1 METIEL
7 DDYVVPLKTE
17 PLIDDT
23 TLRDGVQMPG
33 LAVSPEDT
41 AQIALLLESVGVERI
56 ELHQFQPHDRKAIRL
71 IRDMGIKARV
81 AAWCRAVKEDVDNA
95 LALDLSEIGISHP
108 VSPIHLESKWP
119 DKSYGELIDRVAE
132 VIEYAAKDH
141 GLVTFF
147 HGEDSTRTPW
157 SLEKAFIDAAVDAGA
172 EVYRIC
178 DTVGVG
184 LSLPDAPLPRGIPSK
199 IKRIREETKVPAVE
213 IHAHD
218 DLGNAVE
225 NTLAAIRA
233 ASGLY
238 DKVYAS
244 TTFLGIGERAGNAE
258 TEKTIM
264 NLYVH
269 HGVKKYEP
277 GLPRLKKVADFISH
291 ATGVTIPP
299 NKAIV
304 GEYAFAHESGIHAHG
319 ALKNPSTYEPYP
331 PELVGNRRIFT
342 IGKQSG
348 STIIKEKIEEL
359 LGIRIEEGSP
369 LLTGVVKA
377 VKAVFKEGRRG
388 SLKESEFREIVNQVS
403 KAQRMAEP
411 VGGVE
416 LNEED
421 LNLLRRLQS
430 PVPVDLEGLAHQLN
444 VSRDHLERRLKDL
457 EDKGVLQGFTAR
469 VDPEKMG
476 YKVNVLI
483 LVKADGRALAQL
495 EEDLSGHANNVSVY
509 DLAGEYDV
517 ALISKFKDERDF
529 KKYFKSIQS
538 MEIVDRAIAYRI
550 LKRLKEYGTL
560 PL

>member
-1 METIEL
+1 L
-7 DDYVVPLKTE
+7 DDYVIPLKTE
-17 PLIDDT
+17 PLIDDS

-33 LAVSPEDT
+33 IAVSPEDT

-56 ELHQFQPHDRKAIRL
+56 ELHMFQPHDRKAIRL
-71 IRDMGIKARV
+71 IQDRGIKARI
-81 AAWCRAVKEDVDNA
+81 AGWCRAVKEDVDNA

-108 VSPIHLESKWP
+108 VSPIHLEAKWP
-119 DKSYGELIDRVAE
+119 NRNHEELIRRVAE

-147 HGEDSTRTPW
+147 HGEDSTRAPW
-157 SLEKAFIDAAVDAGA
+157 NLEKEFIDAAVDAGA
-172 EVYRIC
+172 DVYRIC

-184 LSLPDAPLPRGIPSK
+184 LSLPDAPLPRGIPLK

-238 DKVYAS
+238 DKIYAS

-269 HGVKKYEP
+269 HGVRKYES
-277 GLPRLKKVADFISH
+277 GLSKLKEVADFISH

-319 ALKNPSTYEPYP
+319 ALRDPSTYEPYP

-348 STIIKEKIEEL
+348 KAIIKEKMEEL
-359 LGIRIEEGSP
+359 LGTRVDDDSP
-369 LLTGVVKA
+369 ILAGVVEA
-377 VKAVFKEGRRG
+377 VKRVFEKGRRG

-403 KAQRMAEP
+403 KAQRVAGLVQEIT
-411 VGGVE
+411 
-416 LNEED
+416 LDED
-421 LNLLRRLQS
+421 DLRLLRSLQS
-430 PVPVDLEGLAHQLN
+430 SIPVDLKGLARQLGL
-444 VSRDHLERRLKDL
+444 SRGDL
-457 EDKGVLQGFTAR
+457 EEHLKNLKDKGVIQGFTAR
-469 VDPEKMG
+469 IDSEKMG
-476 YKVNVLI
+476 YNTNVLI
-483 LVKADGRALAQL
+483 LIKADGRALTQL
-495 EEDLSGHANNVSVY
+495 EDDLKRHMNNVSVY
-509 DLAGEYDV
+509 DLAGEYDI
-517 ALISKFKDERDF
+517 ALISKFKDEDEF
-529 KKYFKSIQS
+529 KKYFNSIQS
-538 MEIVDRAIAYRI
+538 KKVVDRAIAYRI
-550 LKRLKEYGTL
+550 LKRLKECEAL

>member
-1 METIEL
+1 L
-7 DDYVVPLKTE
+7 DDYVIPLKTE
-17 PLIDDT
+17 PLIDDS

-33 LAVSPEDT
+33 IAVSPEDT

-56 ELHQFQPHDRKAIRL
+56 ELHMFQPHDRKAIRL
-71 IRDMGIKARV
+71 IQDRGIKARI
-81 AAWCRAVKEDVDNA
+81 AGWCRAVKEDVDNA

-108 VSPIHLESKWP
+108 VSPIHLEAKWP
-119 DKSYGELIDRVAE
+119 NRNHEELVRRVAE

-147 HGEDSTRTPW
+147 HGEDSTRAPW
-157 SLEKAFIDAAVDAGA
+157 NLEKEFIDAAVDAGA
-172 EVYRIC
+172 DVYRIC

-184 LSLPDAPLPRGIPSK
+184 LSLPDAPLPRGIPLK

-238 DKVYAS
+238 DKIYAS

-269 HGVKKYEP
+269 HGVRKYES
-277 GLPRLKKVADFISH
+277 GLSKLKEVADFISH

-319 ALKNPSTYEPYP
+319 ALRDPSTYEPYP

-348 STIIKEKIEEL
+348 KAIIKEKMEEL
-359 LGIRIEEGSP
+359 LGTRVDDDSP
-369 LLTGVVKA
+369 ILAGVVEA
-377 VKAVFKEGRRG
+377 VKRVFEKGRRG

-403 KAQRMAEP
+403 KAQRVAGLVQEIA
-411 VGGVE
+411 
-416 LNEED
+416 LDED
-421 LNLLRRLQS
+421 DLRLLRSLQS
-430 PVPVDLEGLAHQLN
+430 SIPVDLKGLARQLGL
-444 VSRDHLERRLKDL
+444 SRGDL
-457 EDKGVLQGFTAR
+457 EEHLKNLKDKGVIQGFTAR
-469 VDPEKMG
+469 IDSEKMG
-476 YKVNVLI
+476 YNTNVLI
-483 LVKADGRALAQL
+483 LIKADGRALTQL
-495 EEDLSGHANNVSVY
+495 EDDLKRHMNNVSVY
-509 DLAGEYDV
+509 DLAGEYDI
-517 ALISKFKDERDF
+517 ALISKFKDEDEF
-529 KKYFKSIQS
+529 KKYFNSIQS
-538 MEIVDRAIAYRI
+538 KKVVDRAIAYRI
-550 LKRLKEYGTL
+550 LKRLKECEAL

>member
-1 METIEL
+1 M
-7 DDYVVPLKTE
+7 DDYVISLKTE

-33 LAVSPEDT
+33 IAVSPEDT

-71 IRDMGIKARV
+71 IQDRGVRARI
-81 AAWCRAVKEDVDNA
+81 AGWCRAVREDIDNA

-119 DKSYGELIDRVAE
+119 GKSFEELINRVAE

-147 HGEDSTRTPW
+147 HGEDSTRAPW
-157 SLEKAFIDAAVDAGA
+157 SLEKAFIDAAVEAGA
-172 EVYRIC
+172 HVYRIC

-184 LSLPDAPLPRGIPSK
+184 LSLPDAPLPRGIPLK
-199 IKRIREETKVPAVE
+199 IKRIREETRVPAVE

-269 HGVKKYEP
+269 HGVRKYEP
-277 GLPRLKKVADFISH
+277 GLSKLKKVADFISH

-304 GEYAFAHESGIHAHG
+304 GEYSFAHESGIHAYG

-348 STIIKEKIEEL
+348 KAIIREKMEEL
-359 LGIRIEEGSP
+359 LGARIEDDSP
-369 LLTGVVKA
+369 ILAEVVKA
-377 VKAVFKEGRRG
+377 VKGIFEEGRRG
-388 SLKESEFREIVNQVS
+388 SLKESEFREIVSQVS
-403 KAQRMAEP
+403 KAQRVAGLIHE
-411 VGGVE
+411 VE
-416 LNEED
+416 LDIDD
-421 LNLLRRLQS
+421 LKLLRRLQS
-430 PVPVDLEGLAHQLN
+430 NVPVDLGELACELG
-444 VSRDHLERRLKDL
+444 VSRGGLEEHLKNL
-457 EDKGVLQGFTAR
+457 EDKGVIQGFTAR
-469 VDPEKMG
+469 VDPNKIG
-476 YKVNVLI
+476 YNTNVLI
-483 LVKADGRALAQL
+483 LIKADGRALTRL
-495 EEDLSGHANNVSVY
+495 EDELEKHANNVSVY

-517 ALISKFKDERDF
+517 ALISKFRDEREF
-529 KKYFKSIQS
+529 KKYFESLQS
-538 MEIVDRAIAYRI
+538 KEVVDRAIAYRI
-550 LKRLKEYGTL
+550 LKGLKEYEAL